1 MHVPSQ
7 SDPAPDSQ
15 FFRDDVMCEHGGLA
29 LNISARTR
37 ISHKVCQRPFAPGGM
52 TNDFQAFTLLKTL
65 FPSWVT
71 LSDAVGQC
79 AVCDTLAE
87 TSREDMREL
96 RKRTEEE
103 KVSGQRL
110 YSHQHHL
117 LTSPAGETKHM
128 QENALNGNT
137 ALLENVACALVPSSF
152 VREWKLWILRPG
164 HHTRPTRLDNS
175 PFLCDHDLLAL
186 DLNRGDLDRSVCLV
200 RRPDWDVLEEL

>member
-1 MHVPSQ
+1 MGERYIRPSFVWTSNKFFKNVDVDWRQLKPKMHVPSQ

-117 LTSPAGETKHM
+117 QTSPAGETQTYARECIEWEHSTSRKRCLRSRPFKFCARM
-128 QENALNGNT
+128 EALD
-137 ALLENVACALVPSSF
+137 P
-152 VREWKLWILRPG
+152 P
-164 HHTRPTRLDNS
+164 TRPPYSSDS
-175 PFLCDHDLLAL
+175 F
-186 DLNRGDLDRSVCLV
+186 G
-200 RRPDWDVLEEL
+200 